1 MSYMFI
7 KGNNPMNPINFMAIG
22 LPSVIVVLVV
32 IGFYKV
38 FVKKKSVTPFYTPF
52 DKITGQ
58 TEVEFH
64 EEQDILAEDE
74 GESDDK
80 ER

>member
-1 MSYMFI
+1 
-7 KGNNPMNPINFMAIG
+7 MNPINIMALG
-22 LPSVIVVLVV
+22 LPFVIVVLVI

-38 FVKKKSVTPFYTPF
+38 FVKKKSVTTFYTPF

-64 EEQDILAEDE
+64 EEQEILAEDE
-74 GESDDK
+74 GEGDDK
-80 ER
+80 DR